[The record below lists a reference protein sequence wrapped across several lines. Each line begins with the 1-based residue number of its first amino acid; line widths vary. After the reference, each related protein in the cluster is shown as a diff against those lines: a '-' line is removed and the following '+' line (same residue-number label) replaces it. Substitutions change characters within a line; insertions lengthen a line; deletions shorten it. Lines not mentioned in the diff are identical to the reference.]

1 MKKNRS
7 LQDLQSILQSRANLS
22 ISQRVKMCT
31 RDLSSGGNQEA
42 ADDAEG
48 AVEEEEQQ
56 HLWMLWIFPT
66 VIELNLNEVM

>member
-7 LQDLQSILQSRANLS
+7 LQDLQSILQSGANLS
-22 ISQRVKMCT
+22 ISQCIKMCT
-31 RDLSSGGNQEA
+31 QDLSSGGNQEA

-48 AVEEEEQQ
+48 AEEEEEQQ
-56 HLWMLWIFPT
+56 HLWMLRTFPI